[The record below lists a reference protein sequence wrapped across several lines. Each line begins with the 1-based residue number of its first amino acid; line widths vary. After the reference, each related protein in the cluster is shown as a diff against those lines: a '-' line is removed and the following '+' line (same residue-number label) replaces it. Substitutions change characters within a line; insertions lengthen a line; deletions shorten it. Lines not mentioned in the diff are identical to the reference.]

1 LKNPPPDTEENLHP
15 DVRPGAR
22 FNKVWIIPIVALLLG
37 LWLVKRNHDEKGE
50 IIVIR
55 FKNADGIKEGKTEI
69 KCRNVNIGMVENIRL
84 TDDLEVGIEVR
95 VKPTHLH
102 LIRKDSR
109 FWVEKPRIQGTSIS
123 GLGTLISGAFLQ
135 LDPGIGQ
142 EGAREFAGL
151 ETPPLTPRSV
161 EGLRLT
167 LTAEQPGSIGI
178 GSGIYF
184 NENLVGR
191 VESRTFNMDTRTVFF
206 GVFIE
211 DEYSNLITDN
221 SLFWRSSG
229 ISLHIGADGFDLE
242 LPSLDSLVAG
252 RISVSVPEGIS
263 GGEPLPDDSLL
274 ALFQSQDAAQNTTF
288 QGGVEFLLLVDESLR
303 GLKVG
308 SPVEFRGLRIGRVGK
323 ISYTLIEDVN
333 IEEIPILVQLDT
345 RLMAIHFPP
354 SILDEGE
361 IGFEEALQQG
371 LRASLKSSNLLTG
384 QLYVDLDYYPDSIYT
399 GIEKR
404 GELIVLP
411 TVHTGLENLQDKVG
425 ALLDKFND
433 LKLDELVTKVGQTSD
448 EATEALGNVN
458 LAMVSSKGV
467 VADAQN
473 TLTDISETVKSLNAI
488 LIADDT
494 KSLSGDLRN
503 TLAQV
508 NKSLEPLSNN
518 GAVYGDLRRTMDE
531 LRSAIRSIERMTTE
545 ISDKPNSLLFG
556 KDPNSK
562 KIPRARR

>member
-1 LKNPPPDTEENLHP
+1 MSNTTPDSPEGLHP

-22 FNKVWIIPIVALLLG
+22 FNKVWIIPIIALILG
-37 LWLVKRNHDEKGE
+37 LWLVKRSHDEKGE
-50 IIVIR
+50 IITIR
-55 FKNADGIKEGKTEI
+55 FENADGIKEGKTEV

-84 TDDLEVGIEVR
+84 TDDLEVEVEVR
-95 VKPTHLH
+95 VKPSHLH

-109 FWVEKPRIQGTSIS
+109 FWVERPRIEGASIS

-135 LDPGIGQ
+135 LDPGIGE
-142 EGAREFAGL
+142 EGVREFTGL
-151 ETPPLTPRSV
+151 ETPPLTPRTV

-167 LTAEQPGSIGI
+167 LTAEQPGSVGI

-184 NENLVGR
+184 NENLIGR
-191 VESRTFNMDTRTVFF
+191 VESRAFNMDTRTVFF

-211 DEYSNLITDN
+211 QEYSSLITDN
-221 SLFWRSSG
+221 SLFWQSSG

-252 RISVSVPEGIS
+252 RISVGVPEGIPA
-263 GGEPLPDDSLL
+263 GEPIPDDSLL
-274 ALFQSQDAAQNTTF
+274 ALFQSQEEALNTNF
-288 QGGVEFLLLVDESLR
+288 QGGVEFLLLLDESLR
-303 GLKVG
+303 GLRVG

-323 ISYTLIEDVN
+323 ISYNLIEDVN
-333 IEEIPILVQLDT
+333 IEQIPILVQLDK
-345 RLMAIHFPP
+345 RLMSTHFPP

-361 IGFEEALQQG
+361 AGFERALQQG

-384 QLYVDLDYYPDSIYT
+384 QLYVDLDYYPDLTYA
-399 GIEKR
+399 GIEQR
-404 GELIVLP
+404 GDLIVLP
-411 TVHTGLENLQDKVG
+411 TVHTGLESLQDKVG
-425 ALLDKFND
+425 ALLDKFNA
-433 LKLDELVTKVGQTSD
+433 LELDELVTKVGQTSD
-448 EATEALGNVN
+448 EATEALSNVN

-473 TLTDISETVKSLNAI
+473 TLKDISETVKSLNAI

-494 KSLSGDLRN
+494 KALSGDLRD

-531 LRSAIRSIERMTTE
+531 LRSAIRSIERMSTE
-545 ISDKPNSLLFG
+545 IADKPNSLLFG
-556 KDPNSK
+556 KDPNTK